1 MLQPKKFL
9 RNPNKGGSFRRVR
22 DASRYNARWATYSR
36 RYLVGHPVCHCDR
49 VRVWSAGREEIVAM
63 APAGSVA
70 PAEHV
75 DHVRPIGMGGE
86 RFDPSNLQPLC
97 RSCHSRKTVRF
108 G

>member
-1 MLQPKKFL
+1 
-9 RNPNKGGSFRRVR
+9 
-22 DASRYNARWATYSR
+22 
-36 RYLVGHPVCHCDR
+36 
-49 VRVWSAGREEIVAM
+49 M

-75 DHVRPIGMGGE
+75 DHVRPLGMGGE
-86 RFDPSNLQPLC
+86 RFDPANLQPLC